1 MISCLIF
8 QHTLFW
14 YCGKECFLVLFILH
28 KLHYSQTILHTC
40 TLYLFNTTFQN
51 DRWLV
56 FASRY
61 SALIFNIE
69 QIWKKHVDFLSV
81 SLNKNNNLGNWFKW
95 LSFYLQYV
103 LTLFKYYISVI
114 IIYGEAV
121 QLNNGTSWLVAERS
135 ETNRTDCS
143 WSEISHKHFRH
154 LVFETFTSFK

>member
-1 MISCLIF
+1 MRPFWNVIVVIATDYNILLWITLVSLFYKISMHTFCSWNLHFYTFQETVESHLKYWFIWEATSVYKELKIVYYHRLKTPGNWLKNLISYCLIF

-69 QIWKKHVDFLSV
+69 
-81 SLNKNNNLGNWFKW
+81 
-95 LSFYLQYV
+95 
-103 LTLFKYYISVI
+103 
-114 IIYGEAV
+114 
-121 QLNNGTSWLVAERS
+121 
-135 ETNRTDCS
+135 
-143 WSEISHKHFRH
+143 
-154 LVFETFTSFK
+154 